1 MGRIVLSADPF
12 SPVHLAIY
20 KYDLTLTRVSP
31 SKNLYLEIKTD
42 EIGRNNPYLVFIFTF
57 YFRIKIENGI
67 IGNEIKNGASGMTKM
82 KQNERNKR

>member
-1 MGRIVLSADPF
+1 MGRTVLSAGLF

-20 KYDLTLTRVSP
+20 KYDITLTRVSP

-42 EIGRNNPYLVFIFTF
+42 
-57 YFRIKIENGI
+57 ENGI

-82 KQNERNKR
+82 KQNEWNKR